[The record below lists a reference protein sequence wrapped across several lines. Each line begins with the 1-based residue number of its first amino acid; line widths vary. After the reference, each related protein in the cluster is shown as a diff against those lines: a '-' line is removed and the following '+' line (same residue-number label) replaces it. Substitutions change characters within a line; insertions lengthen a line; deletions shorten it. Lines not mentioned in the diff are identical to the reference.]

1 MVYSLESMD
10 YLKRF
15 IRSNISNL
23 VMKLEFDTKT
33 LFCDVIFDSD
43 TFEVFTV
50 LDKWSIRLLRTSMY
64 YTVKK
69 YDFYNDYD
77 SYLSGTYIKD
87 IVNAGDVQGDIQV
100 FLNLH
105 EYEGIKITQ
114 IYDGD
119 ASEVAF
125 NSLELYKPY
134 IASAFP
140 SEIKY
145 SSVIGDYYIREK
157 IQGYPDYTDISTY
170 REFTSKGYI
179 TIGQGD
185 VELRIE
191 GLSKSGVYTD
201 EYLEVFIYE
210 YYHNI

>member
-1 MVYSLESMD
+1 
-10 YLKRF
+10 
-15 IRSNISNL
+15 
-23 VMKLEFDTKT
+23 
-33 LFCDVIFDSD
+33 
-43 TFEVFTV
+43 
-50 LDKWSIRLLRTSMY
+50 
-64 YTVKK
+64 
-69 YDFYNDYD
+69 
-77 SYLSGTYIKD
+77 
-87 IVNAGDVQGDIQV
+87 
-100 FLNLH
+100 LNLH

-134 IASAFP
+134 GPSAFP

-157 IQGYPDYTDISTY
+157 IEGSPSYTDISTY